1 MKRVTFA
8 ISAVGIA
15 ISGYA
20 LPGRFA
26 DNSTDLASLS
36 LKAGF
41 LLLFICSFIVN
52 GYCIVNYFKRRRYNG
67 IRTIRQYYLQRSI
80 R

>member
-8 ISAVGIA
+8 ISAVGLI

-20 LPGRFA
+20 IPGRFA
-26 DNSTDLASLS
+26 HDSSDMASLA

-41 LLLFICSFIVN
+41 ILLFLCSFLVN
-52 GYCIVNYFKRRRYNG
+52 GYCIISYFKRRRYNG
-67 IRTIRQYYLQRSI
+67 IRTIRQYYLQRST